1 VIRLITGINK
11 KESCRKKFKEN
22 KILTVTSLYVLEVV
36 CYVKKKGDIKHNYDF
51 HEYNTRSK
59 HDLHTQSCNTSS
71 LQKSVLHMGI
81 KLYNCLP
88 MRIKKMNSLKQ
99 YRKEIKSTLL
109 RETLYTLEE
118 FLQAQLI

>member
-22 KILTVTSLYVLEVV
+22 KILTVTSLYVLEVL

-51 HEYNTRSK
+51 HEHNTRSK
-59 HDLHTQSCNTSS
+59 HDLHTQSCNTSA

-81 KLYNCLP
+81 KLYKCLP

-99 YRKEIKSTLL
+99 FRKEIKSTLL
-109 RETLYTLEE
+109 GETFYTLEE